1 MFRFIEKQKVIETR
15 FRKDDEDSFNDAIAK
30 LNDIKMSYVVR
41 EERKITSLIGLGY
54 FIYSIILDLFV
65 LGAVIYAFIKWT

>member
-41 EERKITSLIGLGY
+41 EERKITSLIGL
-54 FIYSIILDLFV
+54 FHLFDYS
-65 LGAVIYAFIKWT
+65 

>member
-30 LNDIKMSYVVR
+30 LNNIKMSYVVR